1 MPQQVQRPVRRT
13 GTQRVNDEVED
24 LWPSSAREFMK
35 LPVSELLK
43 TRTRWTFK
51 RHTAPPDHTAS

>member
-1 MPQQVQRPVRRT
+1 MEQQVRRPIRRT
-13 GTQRVNDEVED
+13 DTQRVNDDVQG
-24 LWPSSAREFMK
+24 LWPLSARQFMK